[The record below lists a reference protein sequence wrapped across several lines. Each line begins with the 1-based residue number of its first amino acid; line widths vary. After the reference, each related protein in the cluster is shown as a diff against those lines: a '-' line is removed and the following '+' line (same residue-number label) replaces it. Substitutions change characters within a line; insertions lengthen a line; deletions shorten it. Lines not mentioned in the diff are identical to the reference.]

1 MKKVISLMLA
11 VTMMLGIC
19 ACGGLGTKNTTAG
32 SATENTAD
40 PGNTTGTTGTTGT
53 TATTQPAFL
62 VPDVE
67 GFNADNIVLQF
78 AAISDIHTSSNTNR
92 VKNAFQQLKDAA
104 LLYTDKGL
112 DAVIVAGDLTN
123 TYTPDQNAK
132 KTEAAQVKSV
142 YESVFDPARVPLIFG
157 VGNHDHDS
165 DPGSRNNGGMDLEGF
180 MNAIYAG
187 KMDAYKQYDVACSD
201 SAHGSRH
208 AVIGNYH
215 FLFVEPITYNCADGY
230 DGGAKYYDATKAWL
244 DSTLKEITTSAPNQ
258 YVFIVTHP
266 MPFDTVYGSDLCLG
280 TTIWYTK
287 DLTAILDKYPQA
299 VTFGGHLHFPLADE
313 RSIMQTGF
321 TSLGCGSVQ
330 YMAIENGNY
339 DSMQSA
345 TVMKDNNQV
354 SSGYLVQVDG
364 DGNVRFIRMDFQNK
378 ATTKDPFV
386 IEAPKADGSHLEKYG
401 KDRGDAANNKAPVL
415 SANAITIKDNA
426 ATEDD
431 VLSVKLNFLAATD
444 DDLIHHYLLEV
455 YEGGK
460 VVETHKILAD
470 FYRHPNI
477 ANMKKEYDVTLTYS
491 YARGG
496 KYTVKLKAY
505 DSWDAVSNEVVYA
518 YEPKLDVSK
527 VTLPDVYADL
537 DFEGGN
543 ATDAKGNI
551 NIELVGGAS
560 VANGTFKFDGT
571 TKTLSALNIKGGN
584 QYAKLTFAKVDD
596 MESFLSKDFTVE
608 LLYVSR
614 NKTGKQGIFSGIEE
628 KGFGI
633 SEVDGKPTFEACVV
647 KTIRTTTAEKAS
659 SSEELVHV
667 VATYAPSSALFA
679 IYVNGEMVSTKAS
692 GNPKDQGKIFALG
705 ANIQKNGTPN
715 NFASDLSIV
724 DVKVYNAKFS
734 QAQALVRYQNVLAEY
749 KK

>member
-19 ACGGLGTKNTTAG
+19 ACGGNNTTKT
-32 SATENTAD
+32 TEPTSE
-40 PGNTTGTTGTTGT
+40 PGKTTETTGT
-53 TATTQPAFL
+53 TATTQPSFL

-67 GFNADNIVLQF
+67 GFDADNIVLQF
-78 AAISDIHTSSNTNR
+78 AAVSDIHTSTNANR
-92 VKNAFQQLKDAA
+92 VQSALQQLKDAA
-104 LLYTDKGL
+104 LLYTSKGL

-123 TYTPDQNAK
+123 AYTPDQNAK
-132 KTEAAQVKSV
+132 KNEAAQVKSV
-142 YESVFDPARVPLIFG
+142 YEAVFNPSEVPLIFT

-165 DPGSRNNGGMDLEGF
+165 DPGTRNNGGMDLEGF
-180 MNAIYAG
+180 MNAIYSG
-187 KMDAYKQYDVACSD
+187 KTDAYKQYDVACSD
-201 SAHGSRH
+201 SANGSRH

-230 DGGAKYYDATKAWL
+230 DGGAKYQEATKTWL
-244 DSTLKEITTSAPNQ
+244 DNTLKEITTSAPNQ
-258 YVFIVTHP
+258 YVFVITHP
-266 MPFDTVYGSDLCLG
+266 MIYDTVYGSDLCLG

-287 DLTAILDKYPQA
+287 DLTAILDKYPQV
-299 VTFGGHLHFPLADE
+299 VTFGGHLHFPIADE

-330 YMAIENGNY
+330 YMAIENGGY
-339 DSMQSA
+339 DNMQSA
-345 TVMKDNNQV
+345 TVMKDNNKV

-364 DGNVRFIRMDFQNK
+364 DGNVRFIRMDFQREV
-378 ATTKDPFV
+378 TTKEPFV
-386 IEAPKADGSHLEKYG
+386 IETPKADGSHLKKYG

-415 SANAITIKDNA
+415 STNAITIKDNA
-426 ATEDD
+426 STEDD

-470 FYRHPNI
+470 FYLHGQVSE
-477 ANMKKEYDVTLTYS
+477 MKKEYDVTLTYS

-505 DSWDAVSNEVVYA
+505 DSWNAVSNEVVYA
-518 YEPKLDVSK
+518 YEPVLDTSK
-527 VTLPDVYADL
+527 VTFPDVYADI
-537 DFEGGN
+537 DFAGGT
-543 ATDAKGNI
+543 ATDTKGNI
-551 NIELVGGAS
+551 NIELIGGAS
-560 VANGTFKFDGT
+560 VANGTFKFGDA
-571 TKTLSALNIKGGN
+571 TKTVGALNIAGGS

-596 MESFLSKDFTVE
+596 METFLSNDFTVE

-614 NKTGKQGIFSGIEE
+614 SKTGKQGIFSGIEE

-647 KTIRTTTAEKAS
+647 KTIRTATAENVS

-705 ANIQKNGTPN
+705 ANIKKDGTAE
-715 NFASDLSIV
+715 NFANDLSIV

-749 KK
+749 KN